1 MQIKLLK
8 IRKKYDTIQH
18 IVQKEGGTAVGSVIG
33 SMQNVKIFVLYLM
46 ENVGRPLDFVTLND
60 IVMQTDYIMYLD
72 FAVAFNQMVDDGLI
86 DKTEGNDGVETYGI
100 TDKGRVVAETL
111 HSDILSSILEKS
123 LAAAL
128 RYLNFKSRGI
138 EAECS
143 SARRP
148 DGRYDFFC
156 ALKEKGEVIYSTT
169 LVVDSAN
176 RAARLKENF
185 QDRPEVI
192 YRGVHALLAGNM
204 NYLFD

>member
-1 MQIKLLK
+1 M
-8 IRKKYDTIQH
+8 KKYDKI
-18 IVQKEGGTAVGSVIG
+18 KKNFKAEGEMTVGSAIG
-33 SMQNVKIFVLYLM
+33 SVRNVKIFVLYLM

-72 FAVAFNQMVDDGLI
+72 FAEAFHSMLDDGLI
-86 DKTEGNDGVETYGI
+86 EVAGEQNGEQTYDITE
-100 TDKGRVVAETL
+100 KGRMVAESL
-111 HSDILSSILEKS
+111 HSDILPSILEKS

-128 RYLNFKSRGI
+128 RYLDFKSRGT
-138 EAECS
+138 ETKCEFH
-143 SARRP
+143 RRE
-148 DGRYDFFC
+148 DGRYDFSC
-156 ALKEKGEVIYSTT
+156 ALIERGEVIFTTT
-169 LVVDSAN
+169 LVLDSAD